1 MAFNINTFRSDGLSL
16 GGARPS
22 LFEIYF
28 PEWPGS
34 TGTPATSKIRLL
46 AKASQIPPSIIG
58 QVEIPYFGRRI
69 KLVGD
74 RVYTNWNVT
83 IMNDE
88 DYIIRNAME
97 DWHNQLNSHARNL
110 MSTDSAPRPGSSAT
124 SSTSGYKRD
133 AIVRHFSKTGRLLKS
148 YTMVGLFPV
157 TISEMA
163 LDWEAIDQVQQ
174 FDVEFALDYWVP
186 RPVSS
191 ATTADDPNTAVEVST
206 GPIIEA

>member
-1 MAFNINTFRSDGLSL
+1 MGFNINEFRANGLSL

-22 LFEIYF
+22 LFEIIF

-34 TGTPATSKIRLL
+34 TGSDARSKLTLL

-88 DYIIRNAME
+88 DYQIRKAME
-97 DWHNQLNSHARNL
+97 KWHELLNDHVENV
-110 MSTDSAPRPGSSAT
+110 MSTENAPSPGT
-124 SSTSGYKRD
+124 STTSTTSGYKRD
-133 AIVRHFSKTGRLLKS
+133 AIVIHYSKGGTAIKTYLI
-148 YTMVGLFPV
+148 VGLFPV

-174 FDVEFALDYWVP
+174 FDVEFALDYWEP
-186 RPVSS
+186 LS
-191 ATTADDPNTAVEVST
+191 NAVESDI
-206 GPIIEA
+206 PL

>member
-1 MAFNINTFRSDGLSL
+1 MAFNINDFRANGLSL

-22 LFEIYF
+22 LFEIIF

-34 TGTPATSKIRLL
+34 AGSDARQKLTLL

-88 DYIIRNAME
+88 DYQVRQAME
-97 DWHNQLNSHARNL
+97 TWHEQLNDHQFNL
-110 MSTDSAPRPGSSAT
+110 MQTDSAPRPGTSTT

-133 AIVRHFSKTGRLLKS
+133 AIVNHYSKTGTLLKT

-186 RPVSS
+186 FEMTSS
-191 ATTADDPNTAVEVST
+191 NPGVTIQGV
-206 GPIIEA
+206 I